1 MKKFLIIATLLSF
14 VIAAPFAMAQE
25 KPMKGE
31 PKVKCCVKG
40 DCKEITDAK
49 CTKNQ
54 GKVVTD
60 CKDCKVNC
68 CIKGDCK
75 EMTKAD
81 CKQAKGKPV
90 HDCKDCKPPKTPKQK

>member
-40 DCKEITDAK
+40 NCKEITDAK
-49 CTKNQ
+49 CVKDK
-54 GKVVTD
+54 GEVVTD
-60 CKDCKVNC
+60 CKDCKVDC
-68 CIKGDCK
+68 CVKGESKRMTIAECK
-75 EMTKAD
+75 KE
-81 CKQAKGKPV
+81 KGKVNP
-90 HDCKDCKPPKTPKQK
+90 KECKPLKTPKQK